1 MDISKKKLGW
11 LIDISLSTFCKIFG
25 VLGFAEHKKLV
36 SGPKYLS
43 LIFMTWSLAK

>member
-25 VLGFAEHKKLV
+25 VLGFAEHNKV
-36 SGPKYLS
+36 G
-43 LIFMTWSLAK
+43 FGA